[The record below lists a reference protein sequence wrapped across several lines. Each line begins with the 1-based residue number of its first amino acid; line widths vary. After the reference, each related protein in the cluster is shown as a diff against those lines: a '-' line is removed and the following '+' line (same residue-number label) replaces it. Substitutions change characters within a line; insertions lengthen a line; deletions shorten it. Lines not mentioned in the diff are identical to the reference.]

1 MNNPKFSGSKVEEEP
16 NGFINEVYKT
26 LAIIG
31 LVTRENAELAVYQF
45 KDVAQ
50 IWIEKQ
56 KDSRLV
62 EVGPIEWDTFK
73 FDFLYRLLPR
83 QLREARLQEFINLK
97 KGNWGINVYVLKF
110 ILLSMYATSF
120 VASP

>member
-1 MNNPKFSGSKVEEEP
+1 MEYPIGGMSAYRIKEFLRMNNPKFSGSKVEEEP

-50 IWIEKQ
+50 IW
-56 KDSRLV
+56 
-62 EVGPIEWDTFK
+62 
-73 FDFLYRLLPR
+73 
-83 QLREARLQEFINLK
+83 
-97 KGNWGINVYVLKF
+97 YV
-110 ILLSMYATSF
+110 
-120 VASP
+120 